1 MCALFIGERMIQSQ
15 WGAWLSSIQ
24 ILLTILQCS
33 ANGSEINELIILD
46 IYHFVIIL
54 TYTPLLAILLLK
66 KKPWYGNT
74 CNFLKVARWDFSS

>member
-1 MCALFIGERMIQSQ
+1 M
-15 WGAWLSSIQ
+15 Q

-66 KKPWYGNT
+66 KKTLDLGIH
-74 CNFLKVARWDFSS
+74 VVS